1 VSQTGLGATVALAL
15 VGVAVLLAFV
25 RLLRGPD
32 LANRVVAVDLLSAL
46 GVGIAGAAAVLSG
59 DPVYLDVALVLALIA
74 FLGTVAFARYAEQGG
89 HE

>member
-1 VSQTGLGATVALAL
+1 VSQTGLGATVALGL

>member
-1 VSQTGLGATVALAL
+1 VSPAAFGAAVALAL
-15 VGVAVLLAFV
+15 VGLAILLAFV
-25 RLLRGPD
+25 RLVRGPD

-46 GVGIAGAAAVLSG
+46 GVGIVGAAAVLSG

-89 HE
+89 DE

>member
-1 VSQTGLGATVALAL
+1 MSPAALGATLALAL
-15 VGVAVLLAFV
+15 VGLAVLLAFA

-59 DPVYLDVALVLALIA
+59 DPVYLDVALVLALIS
-74 FLGTVAFARYAEQGG
+74 FLGTVAFAGYAERGG
-89 HE
+89 DE

>member
-15 VGVAVLLAFV
+15 VGVAVLLSFV

-59 DPVYLDVALVLALIA
+59 DPVYLDVALVLALIS

>member
-1 VSQTGLGATVALAL
+1 MSHTGLGATIALAL
-15 VGVAVLLAFV
+15 VGVAVLLSFV

-59 DPVYLDVALVLALIA
+59 DPIYLDVALVLALIA

-89 HE
+89 DE